1 MMRILFASRPIACV
15 MNASEIFIVRI
26 LFAGWPIA
34 REIGVLKVCI
44 VDLLAYR
51 IE

>member
-1 MMRILFASRPIACV
+1 MCNECFK
-15 MNASEIFIVRI
+15 IFVVRI
-26 LFAGWPIA
+26 LFADWPIA
-34 REIGVLKVCI
+34 REMGVLKVCI

>member
-1 MMRILFASRPIACV
+1 MRFFSAGWLIACE
-15 MNASEIFIVRI
+15 M
-26 LFAGWPIA
+26 
-34 REIGVLKVCI
+34 GVLKVCI